1 MSSQAKP
8 TEQAISQLLH
18 GDKELQPPKN
28 AKQETRL
35 KDFDAGRVKRLG
47 GLTWGQL
54 ARKLVL
60 HTFTC

>member
-47 GLTWGQL
+47 GIDVGAAGT
-54 ARKLVL
+54 
-60 HTFTC
+60 